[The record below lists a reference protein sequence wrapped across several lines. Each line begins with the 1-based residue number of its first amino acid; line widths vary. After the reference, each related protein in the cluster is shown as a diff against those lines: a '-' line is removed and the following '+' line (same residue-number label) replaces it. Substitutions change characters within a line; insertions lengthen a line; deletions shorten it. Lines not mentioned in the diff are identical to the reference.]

1 MCKKVKEIFMYNYGT
16 LHLRINEIL
25 ADKGISKNKICK
37 DLDIPRSNFNRYCR
51 DEFQRM
57 DTNLICKLCNYL
69 DVDISTLIEY
79 NKPDTTTPEYM
90 ENCIKG
96 LFNVTTLSALINPFC
111 ISQAAV
117 LNLSFSIITAI
128 LPD

>member
-79 NKPDTTTPEYM
+79 NKPNTTTPE
-90 ENCIKG
+90 
-96 LFNVTTLSALINPFC
+96 
-111 ISQAAV
+111 
-117 LNLSFSIITAI
+117 
-128 LPD
+128 